1 MATAK
6 AKVAKKSDAKK
17 GKGKASS
24 AKTVDTVEAK
34 TTKKENKVVIVS
46 KETKKKNCGLFARKF
61 DASENILTIFK
72 DTKIIGALL
81 GEIIGTA
88 LVTGIVLTLGLYNPL
103 YWIFGYVAITLAVFK
118 LSGAHLNPVITAG
131 MLATRRIS
139 AIRGALYII
148 AQIIGAWLGYT
159 LIGAFYKIG
168 LDSGNIDAANVA
180 LPTFVAAGDAT
191 AATEGFSF
199 FWPFTFVELLGSVII
214 AFFFA
219 RALNYKKK
227 ALPFAITV
235 AAGSFVAM
243 LFAVVI
249 NNNFF
254 YLNDNSFA
262 FNPAIS
268 MMLGLFP
275 SSAEN
280 FSELMGALWPMIVTH
295 VLFPVLGGII
305 GFFLSD
311 IAANFSEQELA
322 N

>member
-17 GKGKASS
+17 GKKASS
-24 AKTVDTVEAK
+24 AKTVDTVAAK

-46 KETKKKNCGLFARKF
+46 KETKKKKCGLFARKF

-72 DTKIIGALL
+72 DTRIIGALL
-81 GEIIGTA
+81 GEIFGTA
-88 LVTGIVLTLGLYNPL
+88 MVTGVVLTLGLYNPL

-131 MLATRRIS
+131 MLATRRVS
-139 AIRGALYII
+139 AIRGVLYII

-159 LIGAFYKIG
+159 LVGAFYKIG
-168 LDSGNIDAANVA
+168 VDSGNIDAANVA
-180 LPTFVAAGDAT
+180 LPTLIAADSAT

-199 FWPFTFVELLGSVII
+199 FWPFTFVELLGSIII

-280 FSELMGALWPMIVTH
+280 FNELMSALWPMVVTH
-295 VLFPVLGGII
+295 ILFPVLGGII
-305 GFFLSD
+305 GFYVSDFASKLSGH
-311 IAANFSEQELA
+311 ELTA
-322 N
+322 